1 METKSSTGDGAP
13 SGTRHLTVPKLKVP
27 IVPKVPRTEMLL
39 ISKVT
44 SIKLAV
50 GNPSTSQDIDLDR
63 VQPLE
68 ADSFPNPPEREGNP
82 VKATIAN
89 VQHLLRGYKIS
100 VGYDV
105 IKKQMRTILPSQ
117 AGSSDNASNVALTQI
132 LSLATLNRM
141 SSGPVPAII
150 ETLADRNLYNPVA
163 DWIMSKPWDGLDR
176 LQPFYSTLVER
187 DDYPEVLKQ
196 TLMRRWLLGAVA
208 AALKPTGF
216 SARGILTLQ
225 GSQSI
230 GKTSW
235 IRALVP
241 DPLLRE
247 RVLKL
252 DHHLDASNKDSLIT
266 AVTHWI
272 VEIGELDSSLKKDV
286 ARLKGFITS
295 DRDKLRRPYARAD
308 SEYQRRTVFCATVND
323 HAFLV
328 DSTGNTRFWTIPITK
343 IDYSHNIDMQ
353 QLFAQ
358 VAVLYQDGEPWWL
371 SQAEERQL
379 ESFNNDHRAIS
390 IIRERI
396 LEKTDLDGAQSRNL
410 PAMSAT
416 EVLEEIGFERITNP
430 QCKECAGI
438 LREMFGQPKK
448 IQGIY
453 KWRIPLKPNKFAG
466 LMRGAAVDND
476 DDKY

>member
-1 METKSSTGDGAP
+1 METNNRTSDGAAL
-13 SGTRHLTVPKLKVP
+13 GTSHLTVPKLRLPTVVNDLEAEKLP
-27 IVPKVPRTEMLL
+27 ISE
-39 ISKVT
+39 VT
-44 SIKLAV
+44 SIKSEV
-50 GNPSTSQDIDLDR
+50 GNPAPSEEIDLDH

-68 ADSFPNPPEREGNP
+68 PDAFPNAPEKEGNS

-89 VQHLLRGYKIS
+89 VQYLLSEYGIIVS
-100 VGYDV
+100 YDV
-105 IKKQMRTILPSQ
+105 IKKKMRTILPGQ

-163 DWIMSKPWDGLDR
+163 DWIMRKPWDGLDR
-176 LQPFYSTLVER
+176 LQAFYDTLVER
-187 DDYPEVLKQ
+187 DDYPEALKQ
-196 TLMRRWLLGAVA
+196 TLMRRWLISSVA
-208 AALKPTGF
+208 AALMPNGF
-216 SARGILTLQ
+216 YARGILTLQ
-225 GSQSI
+225 GQQSI

-241 DPLLRE
+241 DPVLRE
-247 RVLKL
+247 QALKL

-328 DSTGNTRFWTIPITK
+328 DSTGNSRFWTIPVTRIN
-343 IDYSHNIDMQ
+343 YGHEIDMQ

-358 VAVLYQDGEPWWL
+358 VAALYQSGEPWWL
-371 SQAEERQL
+371 SQAEEKQL
-379 ESFNNDHRAIS
+379 ESFNIDHRAIS

-396 LEKTDLDGAQSRNL
+396 LEKIDLDGAQHTNL

-430 QCKECAGI
+430 QCKECAGV

-453 KWRIPLKPNKFAG
+453 KWRVSLKPNKFAG
-466 LMRGAAVDND
+466 LKRRAAADDNRE
-476 DDKY
+476 Y

>member
-1 METKSSTGDGAP
+1 METKSSTGDGAQ
-13 SGTRHLTVPKLKVP
+13 SGTRHLTIPKLKIP
-27 IVPKVPRTEMLL
+27 IVQKIPGTETLF
-39 ISKVT
+39 ISKVP

-50 GNPSTSQDIDLDR
+50 GNPAPSENIDLDH

-68 ADSFPNPPEREGNP
+68 PDSFPNAPEKEGNS

-105 IKKQMRTILPSQ
+105 IKKQMRTILPGQ
-117 AGSSDNASNVALTQI
+117 VGSSDNASNVALTQI

-176 LQPFYSTLVER
+176 LQSFCSTLVER

-230 GKTSW
+230 GRTSW

-247 RVLKL
+247 RALKR
-252 DHHLDASNKDSLIT
+252 DRHL
-266 AVTHWI
+266 
-272 VEIGELDSSLKKDV
+272 
-286 ARLKGFITS
+286 
-295 DRDKLRRPYARAD
+295 YA
-308 SEYQRRTVFCATVND
+308 
-323 HAFLV
+323 
-328 DSTGNTRFWTIPITK
+328 
-343 IDYSHNIDMQ
+343 
-353 QLFAQ
+353 
-358 VAVLYQDGEPWWL
+358 
-371 SQAEERQL
+371 
-379 ESFNNDHRAIS
+379 
-390 IIRERI
+390 
-396 LEKTDLDGAQSRNL
+396 
-410 PAMSAT
+410 
-416 EVLEEIGFERITNP
+416 
-430 QCKECAGI
+430 
-438 LREMFGQPKK
+438 
-448 IQGIY
+448 
-453 KWRIPLKPNKFAG
+453 
-466 LMRGAAVDND
+466 
-476 DDKY
+476 

>member
-1 METKSSTGDGAP
+1 MEIKSRIGDDASLGTSHLTIPKPKLPTVQKVSGTARSPIYEGRSIKSAGGNSAP
-13 SGTRHLTVPKLKVP
+13 SVEL
-27 IVPKVPRTEMLL
+27 
-39 ISKVT
+39 
-44 SIKLAV
+44 
-50 GNPSTSQDIDLDR
+50 DLDR
-63 VQPLE
+63 AKPLE
-68 ADSFPNPPEREGNP
+68 PDSFPNAPEREGSP

-89 VQHLLRGYKIS
+89 VQHLLRGYQIS
-100 VGYDV
+100 VSYDV
-105 IKKQMRTILPSQ
+105 IKKQMRTVLPGH

-141 SSGPVPAII
+141 SLGLVPAII
-150 ETLADRNLYNPVA
+150 EALADRNLYNPVA
-163 DWIMSKPWDGLDR
+163 DWITMRPWDGVDR
-176 LQPFYSTLVER
+176 LEEFYETLVAR
-187 DDYPEVLKQ
+187 DDYPKVLKQ
-196 TLMRRWLLGAVA
+196 KLMRRWLVSAVA
-208 AALKPTGF
+208 AALMPNGF
-216 SARGILTLQ
+216 YARGILTLQ
-225 GSQSI
+225 GAQSI

-241 DPLLRE
+241 DPVLRE
-247 RVLKL
+247 QALKL

-286 ARLKGFITS
+286 ARLKGFVTS

-308 SEYQRRTVFCATVND
+308 SEYQRRTVFCASVND

-328 DSTGNTRFWTIPITK
+328 DSTGNTRFWTIPVIA
-343 IDYSHNIDMQ
+343 IDYAHSIDMQ

-358 VAVLYQDGEPWWL
+358 VAVLYQSGEPWWL
-371 SQAEERQL
+371 SQAEEQQL

-396 LEKTDLDGAQSRNL
+396 LEKLDPDPAPHTNL

-416 EVLEEIGFERITNP
+416 EVLEAIGFERITNP
-430 QCKECAGI
+430 QCKECASI
-438 LREMFGQPKK
+438 LREMFGESKK

-453 KWRIPLKPNKFAG
+453 KWRIPLKPDKFAG
-466 LMRGAAVDND
+466 SMRGAAAID